1 MAGKLAAKEREKALS
16 SLRGWVYDA
25 ETDAIAHD
33 FKFRTFSE
41 AFAFMT
47 RVALLAEK
55 ADHHPEWRNVYNQV
69 SITLPTHDA
78 GGLSDKDIKLATA
91 IDTLID

>member
-1 MAGKLAAKEREKALS
+1 MAGRLAAEEREKALGR
-16 SLRGWVYDA
+16 LQGWAYDG
-25 ETDAIAHD
+25 ETDAIARD
-33 FKFRTFSE
+33 FRFRTFSE

-69 SITLPTHDA
+69 SITLTTHDA

-91 IDTLID
+91 IDALTA